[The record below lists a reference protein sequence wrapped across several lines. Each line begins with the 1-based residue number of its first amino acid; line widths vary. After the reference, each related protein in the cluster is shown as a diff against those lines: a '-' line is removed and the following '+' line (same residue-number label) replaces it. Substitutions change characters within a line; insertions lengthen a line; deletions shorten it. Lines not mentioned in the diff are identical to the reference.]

1 MSKQA
6 LTLGKAQRLRTPAD
20 YRRVYQSKQWGGSTY
35 YSFNVYPL
43 APFGERAG
51 SPDCQQQA
59 NSLIGVTVS
68 KKVSKSAVV
77 RNRIKRQIKEF
88 YRHHQSELHDAELV
102 ITAKPACAKAADA
115 ERQKSL
121 LELWSKVQKWQRWR
135 QRTDASSNA

>member
-1 MSKQA
+1 MLKQA
-6 LTLGKAQRLRTPAD
+6 LTLGKAQRLRKPAD

-35 YSFNVYPL
+35 YSFNVFPIV
-43 APFGERAG
+43 PSGEG
-51 SPDCQQQA
+51 VKCSDYQQQA

-88 YRHHQSELHDAELV
+88 YRLHQDELNEAELV
-102 ITAKPACAKAADA
+102 ITAKPACAKALDA
-115 ERQKSL
+115 ERQQSL

-135 QRTDASSNA
+135 QRNDSSSKT